1 MNKRFFPLFLAL
13 SLIVLSGCV
22 ANQPVVWDDPSATHT
37 GMNISSI
44 EVEAPASTPASEI
57 AFIKQDI
64 QNKLASS
71 NFWNEQLPGCTL
83 KVVITKYNK
92 GNAFARFM
100 LIGLGQMHLHGT
112 VELISG
118 NPPKVIQSGTFEK
131 KYVVGGLVG
140 LTATMRNDVTSKL
153 GQAIVESLNN

>member
-1 MNKRFFPLFLAL
+1 MNKRFIPLFLAL
-13 SLIVLSGCV
+13 SLTILSGCV
-22 ANQPVVWDDPSATHT
+22 ANQPVIWNDSATMT
-37 GMNISSI
+37 GISISSI
-44 EVEAPASTPASEI
+44 EVEAPPSTPTSEI

-71 NFWNEQLPGCTL
+71 NFWNEERSGYTL
-83 KVVITKYNK
+83 KVVITKYSK

-118 NPPKVIQSGTFEK
+118 NPPKVIQSGTFK
-131 KYVVGGLVG
+131 KDYVVGGIVG

-153 GQAIVESLNN
+153 GQAIIESLNN